1 MLVQLLDPVLVVLL
15 DSLLD
20 DGLAHDWVLPWAVH
34 WVWRLGHVWV
44 LGWAL
49 QLVKQMESQ

>member
-49 QLVKQMESQ
+49 Q